1 MDQDSLRRLWLHG
14 QEGRLSPWEQAKAL
28 GLREASRD
36 IHHGK
41 TNLPWIAAR
50 LTKIGGGHPTKGS
63 LHEFFKRVD
72 SDDAWFPGKHN
83 GKKRGPKPLLT
94 PAKRRNIAQS
104 ATAAKKTHGNEP
116 CVAAVV
122 HGDMHTGVGLIH
134 MSPGQIPRS
143 HERQFERMKE
153 KALQPRSVF
162 TRLYGDSQ
170 S

>member
-1 MDQDSLRRLWLHG
+1 MDQDSLRCLWLHG

-36 IHHGK
+36 LHHGK

-94 PAKRRNIAQS
+94 PAQRRNIAQS
-104 ATAAKKTHGNEP
+104 AMAAKKTHGNEP
-116 CVAAVV
+116 CVAQ
-122 HGDMHTGVGLIH
+122 G
-134 MSPGQIPRS
+134 
-143 HERQFERMKE
+143 
-153 KALQPRSVF
+153 
-162 TRLYGDSQ
+162 
-170 S
+170 